1 MELLGTHILVSFQ
14 IGLECLS
21 RVAFPLNLRKVSER
35 ENRRREISIIFYVI
49 TASQTTQ
56 LLTIKIF

>member
-14 IGLECLS
+14 IGLECLR